1 MVLPAPAILLLLIVC
16 GTNKCIDVND
26 HDIIL
31 DVSWVT
37 NFLLQECNF
46 FPYLIKLYSNVI
58 YLERIL

>member
-31 DVSWVT
+31 DVFWVID
-37 NFLLQECNF
+37 LLSLEFKIGVCNVRDT
-46 FPYLIKLYSNVI
+46 SNMT
-58 YLERIL
+58 